1 MRNRAENRSFSGRGC
16 AYIGRRA
23 HYGWRVLLVHFLYN
37 FEVDSQ
43 YHFHTGCATK
53 QVLGVLCLALIAFAT
68 PGFAA
73 DASKLPGGTWDSI
86 AKLPDMNGVWEM
98 TFGRGGFAPPQQF
111 SFTPKYE
118 AMLKEFQ
125 ASARQESPM
134 ANCVPPGM
142 PGTMGQPYPIEILF
156 TPGMVTVIAEAFMQV
171 RHIYTDG
178 RPHPDDPD
186 LTFNGHSIGHWE
198 GDTLVVDSVGF
209 TPDTSLGMN
218 MGTRHSD
225 KMHIVERFH
234 LKDPKTLEIATTIDD
249 PEALTK
255 PWGRTI
261 TYARHPDWTLAE
273 YICQQNN
280 RNFMDASGK
289 AGINLKH

>member
-1 MRNRAENRSFSGRGC
+1 MNR
-16 AYIGRRA
+16 
-23 HYGWRVLLVHFLYN
+23 RVLSFLGL
-37 FEVDSQ
+37 SI
-43 YHFHTGCATK
+43 
-53 QVLGVLCLALIAFAT
+53 LAL
-68 PGFAA
+68 PCLAA
-73 DASKLPGGTWDSI
+73 DASKLPGGTWASI
-86 AKLPDMNGVWEM
+86 AQLPDMNGVWEM
-98 TFGRGGFAPPQQF
+98 IFGGGGAGLGAAPREI
-111 SFTPKYE
+111 SLTPKYE
-118 AMLKEFQ
+118 AMLKAYHANPPHDTPQ
-125 ASARQESPM
+125 

-142 PGTMGQPYPIEILF
+142 PGIMGQPYPIEILY
-156 TPGMVTVIAEAFMQV
+156 TPGMVTVIAEAYMQV

-178 RPHPDDPD
+178 RKHPDDPD

-209 TPDTSLGMN
+209 SPDTPLGMN

-249 PEALTK
+249 PEALAK
-255 PWGRTI
+255 PWSRTI

-280 RNFMDASGK
+280 RNFVDESGK
-289 AGINLKH
+289 AGINLNHEK